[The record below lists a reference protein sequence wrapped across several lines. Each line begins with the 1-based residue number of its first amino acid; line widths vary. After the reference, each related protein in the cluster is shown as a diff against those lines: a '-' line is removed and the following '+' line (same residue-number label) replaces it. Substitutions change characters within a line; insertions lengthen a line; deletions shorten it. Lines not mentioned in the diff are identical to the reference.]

1 MKKLAIYVRTSTDKQ
16 DTGLEAQLMACK
28 DFCAREGV
36 SGYVVFSDEDESGDK
51 EHRPAFD
58 ELVAAID
65 RGEIDRVLVYCLNR
79 LSRRVSHHYL
89 LIEQFRGK
97 GVTLLSCTETIDTD
111 TPEGRLL
118 FGILAVFA
126 QYQREDIVRKVNN
139 GLENAR
145 RKGKVG
151 GRPRTKGGKKDAPPR
166 PDERILELAAQG
178 VKPTQIAA
186 QLEVSRGA
194 VYRVLK
200 ASDRNAA

>member
-1 MKKLAIYVRTSTDKQ
+1 MPKKLAIYVRTSTDKQ

-28 DFCAREGV
+28 DFCAREAITE
-36 SGYVVFSDEDESGDK
+36 YITFADADESGNK

-58 ELVAAID
+58 QMRAAAE

-79 LSRRVSHHYL
+79 LSRRVSHSYL
-89 LIEQFRGK
+89 LAEEFRRC

-126 QYQREDIVRKVNN
+126 QFQREDIVRKVKN

-145 RKGKVG
+145 RKGKKL
-151 GRPRTKGGKKDAPPR
+151 GRKQSREDGP
-166 PDERILELAAQG
+166 ILELIDAGKTPTEVAQSLRIDR
-178 VKPTQIAA
+178 T
-186 QLEVSRGA
+186 A
-194 VYRVLK
+194 VYRALRTRAKV
-200 ASDRNAA
+200 S